1 MLKWFALVL
10 ASLLAAPASAT
21 TVDTTGQWS
30 GAVTYGWF
38 GSGTSLLAPPG
49 ATNLESISFF
59 FQNDAK
65 GEEFDFWVATDYYST
80 NVLFKQTFT
89 VTAGKNTF
97 LTDIALEP
105 GALLYTFI
113 DFGDYAGYS
122 TRYTPYDTFLGGV
135 GFFLDANGYWIWDFS
150 GAEWQGGNGGLD
162 EYYSQFELFGDD
174 LSYLLEAIVYWLWKP
189 TSYTPPEDFILS
201 PDLTF
206 VAKFSTPVPI
216 PLPATGLLLLSGL
229 GGLIAFRR
237 RKAA

>member
-10 ASLLAAPASAT
+10 AGLLAAPASAT
-21 TVDTTGQWS
+21 TVDTSGQWS

-59 FQNDAK
+59 FQSNAK
-65 GEEFDFWVATDYYST
+65 GNEFDFWFATDYYST

-89 VTAGKNTF
+89 ATSGKNTF

-105 GALLYTFI
+105 GALLYTFV

-122 TRYTPYDTFLGGV
+122 TRYTPYDTVPGGI
-135 GFFLDANGYWIWDFS
+135 GYFLDANGYWIWDFS
-150 GAEWQGGNGGLD
+150 GATWQGGNGGLD
-162 EYYSQFELFGDD
+162 DYYSQHDLFGDD
-174 LSYLLEAIVYWLWKP
+174 LAYLLEAAAYWLWGRQ
-189 TSYTPPEDFILS
+189 SAFTPPEEFLLS

-206 VAKFSTPVPI
+206 VAEFTTPI

-229 GGLIAFRR
+229 GGLLAFRR

>member
-1 MLKWFALVL
+1 LLKWFALVL
-10 ASLLAAPASAT
+10 AGLLAAPASAT
-21 TVDTTGQWS
+21 TVDTSGQWS

-49 ATNLESISFF
+49 ATNLESVSFF
-59 FQNDAK
+59 FQSDAE

-80 NVLFKQTFT
+80 NVLFEQTFT
-89 VTAGKNTF
+89 ATTGKNTF

-122 TRYTPYDTFLGGV
+122 TRYTPYDTFPGGI

-150 GAEWQGGNGGLD
+150 GATWQGGNGGLD
-162 EYYSQFELFGDD
+162 DYYSQYDLFGDD
-174 LSYLLEAIVYWLWKP
+174 LAYLLEAASYWLWGRQ
-189 TSYTPPEDFILS
+189 SAYTPPEEFLLS

-206 VAKFSTPVPI
+206 VAEFTTPI

-229 GGLIAFRR
+229 GGLVAFRR